1 MEGTRTSLRQ
11 LLSSCWSIRPED
23 RRNQW
28 IATGLLFVW
37 AVGYVGTAVLIKRE
51 VVPAGA
57 PTYLV
62 ALVPTAFGV
71 LAVLAYI
78 RFLRRADELLRR
90 IQLEA
95 LALGFGAGFVGSFTF
110 DLLETAG
117 LGRAEASSTFLVM
130 LLFYLLGLF
139 VGARRYA

>member
-1 MEGTRTSLRQ
+1 MEGTRPSLRQ
-11 LLSSCWSIRPED
+11 LMSSCWSVRPED

-37 AVGYVGTAVLIKRE
+37 AVGFAGAAILIKRG

-57 PTYLV
+57 PTYLM
-62 ALVPTAFGV
+62 ALVPTALGV
-71 LAVLAYI
+71 LAVLAYM

-95 LALGFGAGFVGSFTF
+95 LALGFGAGFVASFTF

-117 LGRAEASSTFLVM
+117 LGRAEAINTFLVM
-130 LLFYLLGLF
+130 VLFYLLGLF

>member
-1 MEGTRTSLRQ
+1 MDGPRPSLWR
-11 LLSSCWSIRPED
+11 LMSSCWSIRPED

-37 AVGYVGTAVLIKRE
+37 AVGFVGTAFLIKRG

-57 PTYLV
+57 PTYLLAV
-62 ALVPTAFGV
+62 VPTALGI
-71 LAVLAYI
+71 LAVLAYM

-95 LALGFGAGFVGSFTF
+95 LALGFGAGFVASFTF

-117 LGRAEASSTFLVM
+117 LERAEASSLFLVM
-130 LLFYLLGLF
+130 LVVYLLGLF